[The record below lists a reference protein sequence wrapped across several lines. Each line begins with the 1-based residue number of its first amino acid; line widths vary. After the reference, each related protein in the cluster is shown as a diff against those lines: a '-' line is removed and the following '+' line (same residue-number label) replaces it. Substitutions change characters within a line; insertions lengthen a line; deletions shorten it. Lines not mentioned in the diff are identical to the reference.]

1 MRPPLIGRP
10 PPWKKVWFS
19 SWFPGK
25 QNVKETCKCL
35 FPWMSVSDFVSVLF
49 TLILVS
55 LFSTT
60 FSQWP
65 VPYCRGCL
73 FFFFFFLLLRLF
85 FHLQCLCFCRF
96 MERGDYDL
104 VACAFVKVGFEL
116 GWNWLVISSVV
127 VLAWFCLFSLMS
139 CRVMMR
145 YNDSFH
151 ALKSVLFYLFSSSL
165 IISLDVSQMWKILF
179 FTDAITWILL
189 TSALLYIY
197 IYTFFL
203 FVFFLFSFSKFYFF
217 YLGVLFFLFSF
228 FILLSCISSSFVFF

>member
-1 MRPPLIGRP
+1 
-10 PPWKKVWFS
+10 
-19 SWFPGK
+19 
-25 QNVKETCKCL
+25 
-35 FPWMSVSDFVSVLF
+35 MSVSDFVSVLF